1 MPRLAQCNMCH
12 ILQRMPDVPPKTPLV
27 PARIEFKEGFDFIYR
42 DDTGLPQMV
51 AAFDPV
57 LEDFVEK
64 HSHGREDRDVIG
76 GLIQVYAID
85 QRTWDSM
92 DMVTKIQEQLQKQTN
107 QWYEERDEYREEAL
121 KCYNRHGNPD
131 IDSGCSDYMN
141 DDRRIGP
148 ATYDDGDG
156 RTITVPPKYR
166 QYLCYVCPFQQTYIQ
181 VELRRKR
188 GAYR

>member
-1 MPRLAQCNMCH
+1 
-12 ILQRMPDVPPKTPLV
+12 
-27 PARIEFKEGFDFIYR
+27 
-42 DDTGLPQMV
+42 MV

-76 GLIQVYAID
+76 GLIQVYQVD
-85 QRTWDSM
+85 QKTWDTM
-92 DMVTKIQEQLQKQTN
+92 DVVTKIQEQLQQQTN
-107 QWYEERDEYREEAL
+107 DWYEERDEYRDAAL
-121 KCYNRHGNPD
+121 QCYNAPRQP
-131 IDSGCSDYMN
+131 
-141 DDRRIGP
+141 GP
-148 ATYDDGDG
+148 RQTAARTTWTTTGASALPPTTTATAT
-156 RTITVPPKYR
+156 TITVPPKFR